1 MMNINN
7 SKILL
12 PMKTT
17 FAAPNCERTYLSPTV
32 ELLTVEI
39 EAGFALS
46 DNQQEP
52 SPWEDM

>member
-17 FAAPNCERTYLSPTV
+17 FAAHNCERTYLSPTV